1 MTDTALIEALKQFP
15 DLAEVKRING
25 LHNTLIEAIQAI
37 EALEQ
42 SQLVSQSDLALLLSF
57 APKDTPEGLFPT
69 FYHTLTYEGDKAI
82 TDRLAELRKNLKPIT
97 PPTQE
102 SET

>member
-1 MTDTALIEALKQFP
+1 MTDTTLIEALKQFP

-42 SQLVSQSDLALLLSF
+42 SQESD
-57 APKDTPEGLFPT
+57 T
-69 FYHTLTYEGDKAI
+69 
-82 TDRLAELRKNLKPIT
+82 
-97 PPTQE
+97 
-102 SET
+102 